1 MFIVAFFRHQLSNY
15 IFHYA
20 NLGINLYTCNIISMS
35 SRLYRSMNL
44 SHLKENKTQYT
55 HAIISTKI
63 RIQSA
68 CHELK
73 PAGRWTSKNDV
84 LRILIWCY
92 MMWCSV
98 TRGVVRVREQE
109 NRDREDLDQEAW
121 WWSVCSDMW
130 CAGWGSGPAVG
141 RLGPAC
147 QDLVGSKNFDKK

>member
-35 SRLYRSMNL
+35 SRLYWSMNL

-55 HAIISTKI
+55 HTIISTKI

-109 NRDREDLDQEAW
+109 NRDREDLDQEVLVV
-121 WWSVCSDMW
+121 VCLLWHVMCWMGQWAS
-130 CAGWGSGPAVG
+130 SGATGASLPG
-141 RLGPAC
+141 FGGEQKLW
-147 QDLVGSKNFDKK
+147 